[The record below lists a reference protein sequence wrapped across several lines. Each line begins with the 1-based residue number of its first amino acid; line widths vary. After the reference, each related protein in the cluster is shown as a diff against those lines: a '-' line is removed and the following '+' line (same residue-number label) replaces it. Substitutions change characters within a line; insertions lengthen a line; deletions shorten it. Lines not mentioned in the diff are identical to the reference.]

1 MMVPLGLWLGIIG
14 YAVLYS
20 GVIKLGGGKCSLAQ
34 SFRGQCV
41 PSTAAKATSAG
52 STQAASAQASAAQ
65 QLSGIPSIPIG
76 MA

>member
-1 MMVPLGLWLGIIG
+1 MLVPLGLWVGIIG

-34 SFRGQCV
+34 AFRGQCI
-41 PSTAAKATSAG
+41 PGGS
-52 STQAASAQASAAQ
+52 STQAGTTTKQAAQAAAGQ
-65 QLSGIPSIPIG
+65 QSSGIPSSPVG